1 MLWIGAP
8 SSLCPCCL
16 SHTLPG
22 NPWCLVNYLSALA
35 SSNPEFIQWGQ
46 WKGLSIRIEREK
58 YHVFPWQRNDW
69 QRRIPKWLR
78 THPSNDGVNGTFIS
92 LHQQQPSKPLLTTEK
107 MLKKNQNQTDL
118 QTPLPTGSFP
128 GWTTD
133 NCDSAGLRVTKIFFS
148 TVLRTALTVH
158 RQVVTATHCYRKVHS
173 KKLPGLVF
181 STCTPQCRPFLFS
194 EKSILCFKCRGNVFQ
209 RLWPYKTNGSSV
221 LSPGHISRQHSILSF
236 LRLHVNN
243 LWCLFGFPGK
253 FFVLELLIPKIASA
267 VACKRTHFH
276 LTALVLPFPWTQ
288 RA

>member
-107 MLKKNQNQTDL
+107 ILKKNQNQTDL

-133 NCDSAGLRVTKIFFS
+133 NCDSAGLRVTKIFFFYS
-148 TVLRTALTVH
+148 PEDCSDSPSASRYSNPLL
-158 RQVVTATHCYRKVHS
+158 QES
-173 KKLPGLVF
+173 
-181 STCTPQCRPFLFS
+181 PQQ
-194 EKSILCFKCRGNVFQ
+194 EIT
-209 RLWPYKTNGSSV
+209 W
-221 LSPGHISRQHSILSF
+221 LSF
-236 LRLHVNN
+236 LHVH
-243 LWCLFGFPGK
+243 PT
-253 FFVLELLIPKIASA
+253 V
-267 VACKRTHFH
+267 
-276 LTALVLPFPWTQ
+276 
-288 RA
+288 